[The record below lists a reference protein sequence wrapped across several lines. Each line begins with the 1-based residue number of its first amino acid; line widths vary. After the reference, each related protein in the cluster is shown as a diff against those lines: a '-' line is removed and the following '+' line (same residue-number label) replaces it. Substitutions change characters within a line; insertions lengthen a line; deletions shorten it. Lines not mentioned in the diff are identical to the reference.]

1 MMIIIV
7 IFIIHMNNNDLKRY
21 IPNLFLVVFLFYSF

>member
-7 IFIIHMNNNDLKRY
+7 IFIIHMNNNIKRY
-21 IPNLFLVVFLFYSF
+21 IPNLFLAVFLFYSF